1 MNQNKKLD
9 ERVAIPAK
17 HPLNF
22 SLVLAMAGLI
32 VILAIPLQPSFAAT
46 SNPATPTAVVI
57 NAVAGA
63 SGATIWSKEGAALQ
77 ALNPGANLIVTSRSS
92 NSQWLYVQTDDGVTG
107 WAATNTLITT
117 NVAGLPAQSVTITP
131 VTPTAAPTVAP
142 TATVIAPAKA
152 PSVAT
157 ATTATTAATAV
168 MSQAVPAGTTKGLTV
183 QVATTGTALNV
194 RGGPGTNYPVVGR
207 AQPGETLVA
216 IGRNDAADWVQIQTP
231 ATAYGFGW
239 VAARLVTA
247 SAALTDLPVATSVI
261 DAVKTNAS
269 PAPAQP
275 TAPPAASQP
284 VAQSTGPTGLSGKL
298 VIQESWGGSIYLYDL
313 STGNLRLLTGGF
325 DPALSPDGSKVVF
338 TRISSENGVYI
349 INSDGTDEH
358 KIFSGRQ
365 GLFSPKWSPD
375 GQWIVFVRTDSYWKC
390 RDQSEDYGRY
400 HCEPDAPG
408 LITYDL
414 IKEYRPQIARIDVN
428 GGNYRDVAAL
438 DTVSAPDWNSAGIV
452 YSSAAGIQATTDKAQ
467 DANRKIAF
475 DEFKKYYMDPDWQPG
490 GGRIIFQRRD
500 ASRWDLYGVNP
511 DGSGFAAFT
520 RPATAL
526 VDSQPS
532 NVSAAWSPDGQ
543 HIVFLSNRTPTNE
556 AGAWGVWVMNADGSN
571 QHPLPINLAFEY
583 NYVAEQMLDWAP

>member
-1 MNQNKKLD
+1 MNHKKKLYAWVVTPT
-9 ERVAIPAK
+9 E
-17 HPLNF
+17 HPVNF
-22 SLVLAMAGLI
+22 LLLLATAGLI
-32 VILAIPLQPSFAAT
+32 TLLAMPIQPSFADA

-57 NAVAGA
+57 NAVTGAG
-63 SGATIWSKEGAALQ
+63 GATIWSKDGAAIQILK
-77 ALNPGANLIVTSRSS
+77 PGANLIVTSRSTD
-92 NSQWLYVQTDDGVTG
+92 SQWLYVQTDDGATG
-107 WAATNTLITT
+107 WTATNSVIAA
-117 NVAGLPAQSVTITP
+117 NVAGLSAQSITLTP
-131 VTPTAAPTVAP
+131 ITPTAAPTVAP
-142 TATVIAPAKA
+142 TATTAAPTKVPAG
-152 PSVAT
+152 AT
-157 ATTATTAATAV
+157 PATTQAAATIV
-168 MSQAVPAGTTKGLTV
+168 TSQSAPAGTTNGLTL

-216 IGRNDAADWVQIQTP
+216 LGRNAAADWVQIQTQ

-239 VAARLVTA
+239 VAARLVVA
-247 SAALTDLPVATSVI
+247 SATLTDLPVATSVI
-261 DAVKTNAS
+261 DAPKSDTSAV
-269 PAPAQP
+269 PAQS
-275 TAPPAASQP
+275 AAQPAANQP
-284 VAQSTGPTGLSGKL
+284 VATSTGPTGLSGKL

-325 DPALSPDGSKVVF
+325 DPALSPDGSKIVF

-375 GQWIVFVRTDSYWKC
+375 GQWIVFVRTDSFWEC

-414 IKEYRPQIARIDVN
+414 IKEYRPQIARIDIN

-452 YSSAAGIQATTDKAQ
+452 YSSAAGIQATTDKVQ

-556 AGAWGVWVMNADGSN
+556 AGSWGVWVMNADGSN
-571 QHPLPINLAFEY
+571 QHPLPIKLAFEY
-583 NYVAEQMLDWAP
+583 NYVAEQMLDWGP

>member
-1 MNQNKKLD
+1 MNQNKKNYK
-9 ERVAIPAK
+9 RVATPAA
-17 HPLNF
+17 HQLNF
-22 SLVLAMAGLI
+22 ALVLVMAGLI
-32 VILAIPLQPSFAAT
+32 AILVIPVQPSFAAT

-57 NAVAGA
+57 NAVTGAG
-63 SGATIWSKEGAALQ
+63 GTTIWSKDGAAIQ
-77 ALNPGANLIVTSRSS
+77 TLNPGANLVVTSRSTD
-92 NSQWLYVQTDDGVTG
+92 SQWLYVQTDDGATG
-107 WAATNTLITT
+107 WAATNTLIAA
-117 NVAGLPAQSVTITP
+117 NVAGLPAQSISIAP

-142 TATVIAPAKA
+142 TATTIAPIKAPVATTVAKA
-152 PSVAT
+152 QTATIPATPPSIPVVAT
-157 ATTATTAATAV
+157 T
-168 MSQAVPAGTTKGLTV
+168 GRTV

-207 AQPGETLVA
+207 AQPGEILVVL
-216 IGRNDAADWVQIQTP
+216 GRNEAADWVQIQTQ

-239 VAARLVTA
+239 VAARLVVA

-261 DAVKTNAS
+261 DAAKTDTNTT
-269 PAPAQP
+269 PA
-275 TAPPAASQP
+275 QP

-298 VIQESWGGSIYLYDL
+298 VIQERWGGSIYLYDL

-325 DPALSPDGSKVVF
+325 DPALSPDGSKIVF

-349 INSDGTDEH
+349 INSDGTNEH

-375 GQWIVFVRTDSYWKC
+375 GQWIVFVRTDSFWEC

-428 GGNYRDVAAL
+428 GGNYRDIAAL

-490 GGRIIFQRRD
+490 GGRIVFQRRD

-571 QHPLPINLAFEY
+571 QHPLPINLTFEY